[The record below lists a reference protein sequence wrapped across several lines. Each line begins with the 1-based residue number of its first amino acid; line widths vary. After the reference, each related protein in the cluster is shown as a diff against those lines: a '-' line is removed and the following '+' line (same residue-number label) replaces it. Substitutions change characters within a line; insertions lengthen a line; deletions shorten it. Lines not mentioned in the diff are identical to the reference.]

1 MINHPRAAVVGGML
15 EPMLQARGV
24 LRQGEGMR
32 VAIIR
37 SNNASGVS
45 HADKVLSLLHWNG
58 KSAAE
63 NGDLVRQFVVPDE
76 LERKGKTDA
85 LDVMADSVAAF
96 APHVVIEA
104 GADQGPFV
112 AIERRWLPKTKFR
125 PNYVTSGQLGDP
137 DLEKLVHDRPD
148 ALRRL
153 FSINSTIPPAMTKF
167 IMHHNEI
174 FTDEKINPFN
184 CSSAPYDAFY
194 TAAYAIV
201 ALGDEPIT
209 GKGLSRSVRRLVPP
223 GEPIIAS
230 CKETRARRG
239 ATRHFVKYAFEFRH
253 EGDVCY
259 EGEQSA
265 LWTKVTEDA
274 EVRADDEMGMA

>member
-1 MINHPRAAVVGGML
+1 
-15 EPMLQARGV
+15 
-24 LRQGEGMR
+24 
-32 VAIIR
+32 
-37 SNNASGVS
+37 
-45 HADKVLSLLHWNG
+45 LSLLHWNG

-76 LERKGKTDA
+76 LERRGNVEA
-85 LDVMADSVAAF
+85 LDVMADSVSAF

-112 AIERRWLPKTKFR
+112 AIERRWSPKTKFR

-137 DLEKLVHDRPD
+137 DLEKLVTERPD

-167 IMHHNEI
+167 IIHHNEI

-209 GKGLSRSVRRLVPP
+209 GKALARSVRRLVPP
-223 GEPIIAS
+223 GEPIDVGQAGIYKAIKLLRGGKNVDLAGSQTSLDFDPETGDPTGDFTVRCIDPKLRTTVESGVVFSAKSGKLEGAS
-230 CKETRARRG
+230 KC
-239 ATRHFVKYAFEFRH
+239 
-253 EGDVCY
+253 
-259 EGEQSA
+259 Q
-265 LWTKVTEDA
+265 
-274 EVRADDEMGMA
+274 